1 MTRLLQIAIKD
12 FKILLR
18 DRSAF
23 IIMLG
28 MPLVLIFILGSALGG
43 VSQSESVDIPVAI
56 VNTDTGTQGAHFA
69 SAIAGVKELQ
79 AVFNIEVSTDAKAVR
94 AEVERGDLTAALVIP
109 PTFSDALAAGDP
121 VTLEVLQDPGAELT
135 AGVWAGVARAA
146 AANLS
151 AGQVVRTTVTN
162 VLTDAGVPAG
172 AQQNASG
179 GEQMAFDAVSLK
191 QLDVE
196 PEKQIAMI
204 DYYAAGQTGMFLLF
218 GAMFGAFGFVR
229 ERREQT
235 LARMLASP
243 ASKFDVVGGKS
254 LGILGVATVQFLVLF
269 LGTRYLFG
277 VDWGPKPGGI
287 LLVGVAEAC
296 AATGLAMTL
305 SALGRSER
313 SIGGIGPTIIMLFA
327 ALGGSMIPVE
337 AMPSWMVPLQSIS
350 PVYWALKAFLG
361 LMRGGDMSVA
371 FTSVGV
377 LLGIGAVLFG
387 FGLWRLRYE

>member
-277 VDWGPKPGGI
+277 VDWGPKRAASCS
-287 LLVGVAEAC
+287 LVWPRPAP
-296 AATGLAMTL
+296 
-305 SALGRSER
+305 R
-313 SIGGIGPTIIMLFA
+313 
-327 ALGGSMIPVE
+327 PVW
-337 AMPSWMVPLQSIS
+337 P
-350 PVYWALKAFLG
+350 
-361 LMRGGDMSVA
+361 
-371 FTSVGV
+371 
-377 LLGIGAVLFG
+377 
-387 FGLWRLRYE
+387 